1 MDRQKKIP
9 LNEMS
14 YFPKPYTGSKNKI
27 KVELNLSIYVTKSD
41 LKKAAG
47 AETSDFAKK
56 VDLASLKSDVEK
68 LNVDELV
75 QGPSSLNSFKRKV
88 DTLDVDEFKSIP
100 LTLKK

>member
-1 MDRQKKIP
+1 MDRQKKMP
-9 LNEMS
+9 LYEMS

-47 AETSDFAKK
+47 ADTSDFAKK

-88 DTLDVDEFKSIP
+88 DTLDVEEFKSIP